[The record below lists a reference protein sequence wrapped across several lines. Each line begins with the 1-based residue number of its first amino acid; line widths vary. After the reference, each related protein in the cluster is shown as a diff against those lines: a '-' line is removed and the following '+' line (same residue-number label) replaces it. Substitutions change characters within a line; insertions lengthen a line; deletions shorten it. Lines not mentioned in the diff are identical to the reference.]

1 MANENVMVMIDLLT
15 NGFQCVLN
23 VQVLFPGALHTWVWK
38 PTYFKVR
45 IVQKL
50 KFVVGINAR
59 MVSLKCS
66 LYRCKRKPCSL
77 TILRIKENLCPL
89 FDDHFSKGG
98 EGQIAKLLFQFFSQ
112 PLVQPYMHT
121 GIKLYLICFNNLIFS
136 TVVHAHRDW
145 YKTII

>member
-38 PTYFKVR
+38 PTYFKVG

-50 KFVVGINAR
+50 KFAVGINAR

-66 LYRCKRKPCSL
+66 LYRCK
-77 TILRIKENLCPL
+77 IKALFTSHIEDKSEPL
-89 FDDHFSKGG
+89 
-98 EGQIAKLLFQFFSQ
+98 
-112 PLVQPYMHT
+112 PPVQWS
-121 GIKLYLICFNNLIFS
+121 F
-136 TVVHAHRDW
+136 
-145 YKTII
+145 